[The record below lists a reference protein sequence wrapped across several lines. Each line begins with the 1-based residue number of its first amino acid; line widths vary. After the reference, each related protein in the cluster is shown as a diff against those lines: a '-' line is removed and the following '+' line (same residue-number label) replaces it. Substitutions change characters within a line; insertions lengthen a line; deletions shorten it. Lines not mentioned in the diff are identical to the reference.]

1 MMAVNDEASPHGPQ
15 ATRPQSPILLPI
27 AVLRCVNLNS
37 SHIARAAAYFSLPSL
52 SYSASLCDVCRRF
65 FYLAFSSSSSLSPRL
80 STSTAPKANSE
91 RIAGHAAQIIR
102 RGGNF
107 TTPVFLDRGFYVR
120 VRVLLDTLVC
130 RRQALT
136 PLISPLSSHAH
147 AHRARLPR
155 RHAAASPR
163 HPQLRKQA
171 SSVLV
176 RACRLTPRVPRQ
188 RREQRVVS
196 HASLHPPP
204 LLVSSCSCQQ

>member
-1 MMAVNDEASPHGPQ
+1 MAVNDEASPHGPQ

-147 AHRARLPR
+147 RARLPR